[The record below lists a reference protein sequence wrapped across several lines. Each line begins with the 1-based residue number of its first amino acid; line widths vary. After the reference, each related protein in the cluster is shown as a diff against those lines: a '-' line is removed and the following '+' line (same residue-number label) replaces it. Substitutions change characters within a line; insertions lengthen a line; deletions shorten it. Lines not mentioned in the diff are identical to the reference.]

1 MDKKILRIIDA
12 NINRAT
18 EGLRVAEEILRFFYS
33 EDIIYKKLRTIR
45 HEIVKI
51 FGKFYPSTVLERNS
65 TKDPGIKS
73 KEKKYKNI
81 KEIVVSNLHRV
92 AESLRVLEEISKLL
106 LVEKVMEVKRLR
118 YRIYDI
124 EKYFVENIL
133 K

>member
-1 MDKKILRIIDA
+1 MDKKILRIMDA

-18 EGLRVAEEILRFFYS
+18 EGLRVTEEVLRFFYN
-33 EDIIYKKLRTIR
+33 EEVIYKKLRIIR
-45 HEIVKI
+45 HEIIKI

-73 KEKKYKNI
+73 KEKKYKNV

-92 AESLRVLEEISKLL
+92 SESLRVLEEISKLL
-106 LVEKVMEVKRLR
+106 LPKKVLEVKKLR
-118 YRIYDI
+118 YNMYDI
-124 EKYFVENIL
+124 EKYIVENVL